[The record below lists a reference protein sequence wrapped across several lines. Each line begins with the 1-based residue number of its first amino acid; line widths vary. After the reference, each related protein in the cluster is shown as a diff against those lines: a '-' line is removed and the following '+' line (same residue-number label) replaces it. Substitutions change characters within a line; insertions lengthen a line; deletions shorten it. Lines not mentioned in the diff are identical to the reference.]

1 MPHLLELRSPAFSS
15 RTESSAS
22 NNLLGLLQFE
32 PLRLELLPKL
42 PRILAA
48 AVREGSIA
56 RLRVLTFTEEFS
68 RLHPEF
74 HSSLAMASMGAQIV
88 SPRGGG
94 PYCFRIH
101 GQVYHSIGPLHPS
114 GGQPRQFGQLYILDT
129 AEATEQRLRLSPNHQ
144 CDPALMERLTALMS
158 QLNPY
163 ARLFKMMY
171 ELEQAEERCAQQE
184 SRLCMSLRMLFS
196 DARPSGL
203 QGRLYDLPS
212 TNEVAIVYFGEDG
225 DVPETRAIAVHS
237 RFTDRTLTYISYLDK
252 RCDPLTSCSPRA
264 RMAGIQICWIPLGNE
279 SVRSSSIRISCLSE
293 HLSILSFVLANCSNS
308 LLSILS

>member
-1 MPHLLELRSPAFSS
+1 
-15 RTESSAS
+15 
-22 NNLLGLLQFE
+22 
-32 PLRLELLPKL
+32 
-42 PRILAA
+42 
-48 AVREGSIA
+48 
-56 RLRVLTFTEEFS
+56 
-68 RLHPEF
+68 
-74 HSSLAMASMGAQIV
+74 
-88 SPRGGG
+88 
-94 PYCFRIH
+94 
-101 GQVYHSIGPLHPS
+101 
-114 GGQPRQFGQLYILDT
+114 
-129 AEATEQRLRLSPNHQ
+129 
-144 CDPALMERLTALMS
+144 MERLTALMS

-212 TNEVAIVYFGEDG
+212 TNEVAIVYVGEDG

-264 RMAGIQICWIPLGNE
+264 RMAGIQICWIPLGKE
-279 SVRSSSIRISCLSE
+279 SVISSSIRISCLSE